1 MVFGEISECHAPCTK
16 GCSKEGRLGLI
27 ASSETY
33 ESNFPVHDFVQ
44 FGKQHSRCKAILPST
59 VLSQQCCEQRR
70 IVITGALSYCGPS
83 GRLATT
89 DVIRISTAGA
99 RYIH

>member
-1 MVFGEISECHAPCTK
+1 MSRPLHH
-16 GCSKEGRLGLI
+16 GRFQIGSIGVI

-33 ESNFPVHDFVQ
+33 ESSFTVHDFVQ

-59 VLSQQCCEQRR
+59 VLSQQYCEQRR

-83 GRLATT
+83 GWLATT